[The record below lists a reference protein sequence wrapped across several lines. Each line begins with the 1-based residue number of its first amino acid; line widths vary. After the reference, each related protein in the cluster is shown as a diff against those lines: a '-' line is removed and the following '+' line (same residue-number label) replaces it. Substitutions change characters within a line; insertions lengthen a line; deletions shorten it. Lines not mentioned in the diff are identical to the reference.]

1 MKPFLAF
8 LGIVVAVV
16 LLVSSSTIGGAF
28 CIRGVGCLYSANN
41 GMKLDRS
48 NVVQVSVGS
57 ADGTT
62 TGTDTIRTVTTV
74 RTVTD
79 QLP

>member
-62 TGTDTIRTVTTV
+62 TGTGTIRTVTTV

>member
-8 LGIVVAVV
+8 LGIVVAIV

-62 TGTDTIRTVTTV
+62 GAVRTETIV

-79 QLP
+79 PLP